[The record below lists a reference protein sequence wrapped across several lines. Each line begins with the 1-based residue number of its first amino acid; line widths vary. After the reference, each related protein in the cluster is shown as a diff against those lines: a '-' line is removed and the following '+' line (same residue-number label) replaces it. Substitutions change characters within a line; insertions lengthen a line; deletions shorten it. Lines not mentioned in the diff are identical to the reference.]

1 MRTGKSFAIISVG
14 ILATVMLLWQCPS
27 WLLGESWWIALLH
40 HFFHASPLHL
50 IVNSYSL
57 YVILTNREI
66 TAPSLIS
73 AYICASLSWFC
84 SSSAPVGISNIIFA
98 LIGMTTPALSNSW
111 WRQPGTIIFFAI
123 NIILFLFPQVSA
135 ITHLVSFALGCVC
148 AICMRLYKSLADDF
162 RRAAY
167 H

>member
-1 MRTGKSFAIISVG
+1 MK
-14 ILATVMLLWQCPS
+14 
-27 WLLGESWWIALLH
+27 
-40 HFFHASPLHL
+40 
-50 IVNSYSL
+50 
-57 YVILTNREI
+57 
-66 TAPSLIS
+66 
-73 AYICASLSWFC
+73 
-84 SSSAPVGISNIIFA
+84 
-98 LIGMTTPALSNSW
+98 TPALSNSW

-123 NIILFLFPQVSA
+123 NLILFLFPQVSA